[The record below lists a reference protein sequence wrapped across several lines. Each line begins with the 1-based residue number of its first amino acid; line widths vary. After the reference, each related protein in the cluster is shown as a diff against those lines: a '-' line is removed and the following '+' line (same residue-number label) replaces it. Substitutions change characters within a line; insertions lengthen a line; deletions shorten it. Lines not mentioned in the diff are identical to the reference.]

1 MTNRE
6 EQLLSEVHKGNFRA
20 LARTISYVENGA
32 GNFTHLL
39 AGLPPSSTPVIG
51 ITGPPGAGKSTLADT
66 LIEQFTAEGKKVAV
80 LCVDPSSSI
89 YFGALLGDRIR
100 MNQWYDHPGVFIRSL
115 STRGTLGG
123 LNPAIIEITDLLKY
137 AGFDLIVIET
147 VGVGQNEIEIAGL
160 ADTTLVVLAPEAGDD
175 IQSMKAGLMEIA
187 DIFVVNKSDRPGADI
202 FVRNLR
208 SMRSAAFRREN
219 RDIPIIKTIA
229 TQRQGIAQLTALIR
243 EDLQREKPPGSKY
256 RILADKA
263 YHLIQ
268 QQKMKGISR
277 AKLAIKIG
285 EAPDGVPFNLY
296 RFIQEW
302 L

>member
-80 LCVDPSSSI
+80 LFVDPSSFI

-100 MNQWYDHPGVFIRSL
+100 MKQRYYPPGGFFRAL
-115 STRGTLGG
+115 SPSGTLGG
-123 LNPAIIEITDLLKY
+123 FNPA
-137 AGFDLIVIET
+137 
-147 VGVGQNEIEIAGL
+147 
-160 ADTTLVVLAPEAGDD
+160 
-175 IQSMKAGLMEIA
+175 
-187 DIFVVNKSDRPGADI
+187 
-202 FVRNLR
+202 
-208 SMRSAAFRREN
+208 
-219 RDIPIIKTIA
+219 
-229 TQRQGIAQLTALIR
+229 
-243 EDLQREKPPGSKY
+243 
-256 RILADKA
+256 
-263 YHLIQ
+263 
-268 QQKMKGISR
+268 
-277 AKLAIKIG
+277 
-285 EAPDGVPFNLY
+285 
-296 RFIQEW
+296 RF

>member
-1 MTNRE
+1 
-6 EQLLSEVHKGNFRA
+6 
-20 LARTISYVENGA
+20 
-32 GNFTHLL
+32 
-39 AGLPPSSTPVIG
+39 
-51 ITGPPGAGKSTLADT
+51 
-66 LIEQFTAEGKKVAV
+66 
-80 LCVDPSSSI
+80 
-89 YFGALLGDRIR
+89 
-100 MNQWYDHPGVFIRSL
+100 
-115 STRGTLGG
+115 
-123 LNPAIIEITDLLKY
+123 
-137 AGFDLIVIET
+137 
-147 VGVGQNEIEIAGL
+147 
-160 ADTTLVVLAPEAGDD
+160 
-175 IQSMKAGLMEIA
+175 MKAGLMEIA